1 MTLWGSRAKNG
12 LKIES
17 FKQERDKVGCVGT
30 VPGGREVGSRSEE
43 PSDSVRRRNAG
54 SDWGRARP
62 SPSSRGGQERERQN
76 PCHRWRVSLL
86 HDELEQAIPEAPS
99 FRP

>member
-1 MTLWGSRAKNG
+1 MTLSGSRAKNG

-30 VPGGREVGSRSEE
+30 VPGGREVGSRSED
-43 PSDSVRRRNAG
+43 PGDSVRRNAG

-62 SPSSRGGQERERQN
+62 SPSSSGGQEREGQN
-76 PCHRWRVSLL
+76 PCHRRRVSLL
-86 HDELEQAIPEAPS
+86 RDEHEQAIPEAPS
-99 FRP
+99 FQP